1 MYSPEEQATLAN
13 ARARLA
19 AGGLTKAEEE
29 AILTQAVAILRQ
41 ARKAAAQGA
50 AKKRAA
56 KEAPNVD
63 ALLGE
68 LGV

>member
-1 MYSPEEQATLAN
+1 MYSPEEQAVLAN

-19 AGGLTKAEEE
+19 AGGLSKTEEE
-29 AILTQAVAILRQ
+29 ALLTDAVRILRQ
-41 ARKAAAQGA
+41 ARRAAIQTA
-50 AKKRAA
+50 AKKRST